1 MAQLQTGPRHHP
13 SCRRRRIQD
22 TCTPLLPP
30 DFPGPCF
37 SDPPTS
43 LTSARTILP
52 AFLPDLLLT
61 RRHHPKLSFWSPH
74 LHAASTTQ
82 FRIYPRDPWASH
94 LASHPSP
101 SMPNTSRISL
111 RARPTFA
118 SNSTHN
124 LENQHSD
131 HTKKS
136 QTLWRAA
143 KTLLAWLL
151 LTSQSFLPYT
161 HEVWVGTLTW

>member
-1 MAQLQTGPRHHP
+1 MGGGGAEWAGAPAGGHNKLAQLQTGPRHHP

-82 FRIYPRDPWASH
+82 FRIYSQGSVGISSCLPPQPEYAQHLQDITKGSSH
-94 LASHPSP
+94 LCFQFD
-101 SMPNTSRISL
+101 TQSRK
-111 RARPTFA
+111 P
-118 SNSTHN
+118 
-124 LENQHSD
+124 
-131 HTKKS
+131 
-136 QTLWRAA
+136 
-143 KTLLAWLL
+143 AW
-151 LTSQSFLPYT
+151 
-161 HEVWVGTLTW
+161 